1 MRNRTTPRRARRR
14 TKELVGGPH
23 ALSREGEPD
32 ETIAQLDPSAGPDR
46 HTPSLG
52 RSEQGPADPEPQSL
66 RASSC
71 SLWLR
76 AASNSEQARPSRRAA
91 PIAVSGATE
100 VSVGAVGCVK

>member
-1 MRNRTTPRRARRR
+1 MRNRTKPRRARRR

-32 ETIAQLDPSAGPDR
+32 ETIAQLDPSAGLDR

-66 RASSC
+66 RAFFVLFVASC
-71 SLWLR
+71 CIQFKTSTSLQLQ
-76 AASNSEQARPSRRAA
+76 ESRIHVILCRRQ
-91 PIAVSGATE
+91 
-100 VSVGAVGCVK
+100 GCL